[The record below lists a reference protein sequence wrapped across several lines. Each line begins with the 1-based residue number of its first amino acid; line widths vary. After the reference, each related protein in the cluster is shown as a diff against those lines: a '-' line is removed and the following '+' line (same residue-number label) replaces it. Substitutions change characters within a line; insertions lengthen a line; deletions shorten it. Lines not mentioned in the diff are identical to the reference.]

1 MPRSIVFNKFVCFK
15 CSYHLQQQMVYRY
28 FDLNKGTNSFP
39 TSIFYN
45 NPNMAVQISYVY
57 SITLTQAMNDT
68 IYRVGLGVQSQN
80 TFISSGDYF
89 FYFELSTPLTKTAF
103 PIILSTT
110 HMNLVQLYTFN
121 YITVVSNWGN
131 IAFNTIAVQLATTIT
146 SSTSYSGI
154 VSTNTALNTT
164 SLVKTFCIFTGFAL
178 TASSNT
184 ELSLII
190 AATRSSTSINYILT
204 SKSASNIAVK

>member
-1 MPRSIVFNKFVCFK
+1 MIIFSIIKLNSKYESWTVQIWVQADNMPRSIVFNKFVCFK

-39 TSIFYN
+39 TSNFYN
-45 NPNMAVQISYVY
+45 NPNMAIQISYVY

-121 YITVVSNWGN
+121 YITVVSNWA
-131 IAFNTIAVQLATTIT
+131 ILLSI
-146 SSTSYSGI
+146 
-154 VSTNTALNTT
+154 
-164 SLVKTFCIFTGFAL
+164 
-178 TASSNT
+178 
-184 ELSLII
+184 LSLFNWLQLLRVLLHIR
-190 AATRSSTSINYILT
+190 AQYPLILL
-204 SKSASNIAVK
+204 